1 MYIFCSTHVYFT
13 IRHRCNIY
21 FYCTGYVEDIFQTY
35 LCASKDALKKAA
47 KALKEKTPAAM
58 NTMLNK
64 QSREEAVGK
73 REERKKMIV
82 KNIPPTTPGN

>member
-1 MYIFCSTHVYFT
+1 MCFK
-13 IRHRCNIY
+13 RC
-21 FYCTGYVEDIFQTY
+21 
-35 LCASKDALKKAA
+35 LKKAA

-58 NTMLNK
+58 NTMLSK
-64 QSREEAVGK
+64 QSREEEVGK

>member
-1 MYIFCSTHVYFT
+1 M
-13 IRHRCNIY
+13 
-21 FYCTGYVEDIFQTY
+21 EDIFQTY
-35 LCASKDALKKAA
+35 LDASKDALKKAA

-64 QSREEAVGK
+64 QSRAEAVRK
-73 REERKKMIV
+73 REERKKMVV